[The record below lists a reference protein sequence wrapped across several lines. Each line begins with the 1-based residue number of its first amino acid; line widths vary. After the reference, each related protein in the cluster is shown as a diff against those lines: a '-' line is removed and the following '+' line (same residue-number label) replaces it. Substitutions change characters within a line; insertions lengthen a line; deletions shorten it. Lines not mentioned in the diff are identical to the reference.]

1 MLVFLISNKKIL
13 LKLKK
18 YDIIITELKKVEVI
32 KWQDLMNKEQLTI

>member
-1 MLVFLISNKKIL
+1 MLVFFISNKKIL